1 VRAIFYTPEVGFL
14 AIARSCEALENGV
27 SFTWISSTSA
37 LASNRSGSSS
47 VCEISSSRQGL
58 FSISTDFFVENL
70 PADLTLE
77 NGRRVAH
84 QVSTAR
90 LRTRLSG
97 FQLILWRRMT
107 TTCRARVEHESSC
120 VWRNFLLLP
129 VVRRCS
135 PRSPSWWRLRRTLQQ
150 GGPRSSLRAP
160 NTLRNA
166 WRAYQ
171 GHDNGTS
178 SVTIKTCA

>member
-1 VRAIFYTPEVGFL
+1 MHNFLQVHAETFPVIVELGAEVFLACSCSTRSKCSLLFLRRGVRAIFYVSEVGFL

-27 SFTWISSTSA
+27 SPTWISSTTA

-70 PADLTLE
+70 PFHLTLVE

-107 TTCRARVEHESSC
+107 RRVEREGAAGKVGAWQLISSST
-120 VWRNFLLLP
+120 W
-129 VVRRCS
+129 
-135 PRSPSWWRLRRTLQQ
+135 
-150 GGPRSSLRAP
+150 
-160 NTLRNA
+160 
-166 WRAYQ
+166 
-171 GHDNGTS
+171 
-178 SVTIKTCA
+178 